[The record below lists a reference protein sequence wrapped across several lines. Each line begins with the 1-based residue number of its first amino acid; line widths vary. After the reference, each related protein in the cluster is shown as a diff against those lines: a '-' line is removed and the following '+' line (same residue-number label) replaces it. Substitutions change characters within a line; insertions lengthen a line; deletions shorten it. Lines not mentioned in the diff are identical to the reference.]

1 MGEQT
6 QSGAT
11 LDSIAR
17 RLPSEVLDQKIYKAK
32 VVFLGVDKKDAGYSK
47 YKNFS
52 ANCHDYMVAD
62 GEISYLP
69 EEALR
74 ALEDAVSYITKPAN
88 KKQEMDGI
96 DGDNPRDKYEK
107 VKDPR
112 FDVTILD
119 TMTIVIDENGVRTMK
134 SDSQVSELELEE
146 THKAIMKEERKR
158 IEEEVRAEYEE
169 KFTKMKADIPL
180 IDEDKIDALLAA
192 ETEEPKKGK

>member
-17 RLPSEVLDQKIYKAK
+17 KLPSEVLDQKIFKAK
-32 VVFLGVDKKDAGYSK
+32 VVFLGVDKKDPGYSK

-52 ANCHDYMVAD
+52 ANCHDYLVAD

-69 EEALR
+69 EEAYA
-74 ALEDAVSYITKPAN
+74 ALMDAVSYINKPAN
-88 KKQEMDGI
+88 KKQADDGL

-107 VKDPR
+107 IKDPR

-146 THKAIMKEERKR
+146 THKAIMKEDRKR

-169 KFTKMKADIPL
+169 KFAKMKANIPL
-180 IDEDKIDALLAA
+180 IDEDKIDAILAA

>member
-17 RLPSEVLDQKIYKAK
+17 KLPSEVLDQKVYKAK
-32 VVFLGVDKKDAGYSK
+32 VVFLGVDKKDPGYSK

-52 ANCHDYMVAD
+52 ANCHDYMIVD

-74 ALEDAVSYITKPAN
+74 ALEDAVSYVNRPAN
-88 KKQEMDGI
+88 KKQENDGV

-107 VKDPR
+107 VRDPR

-146 THKAIMKEERKR
+146 THKAILKEERKR

-169 KFTKMKADIPL
+169 KFAKMKAEIPL
-180 IDEDKIDALLAA
+180 VDEEKIDELLAA
-192 ETEEPKKGK
+192 QTEEPKKGK